1 MAVQNVLPTLAAE
14 EKSAHLN
21 LRAVHIPNG
30 LADTGR
36 LLSDAGNGLQKA
48 AAGLMLGLKRQRDEM
63 NAREDA
69 LALAQAKVNY
79 SRDTT
84 KGMTELLKRSGA
96 EAKGITNEYETMS
109 RNARDRWTE
118 TLSPRAARE
127 FQIWTDQQNLAGWQK
142 VQGHEY
148 SSVRGAQ
155 VDMGKQ
161 TISSSVQS
169 FSITGS
175 VFDLDAALQAHDDV
189 YELVNGNVGEAYDIL
204 KRDDESAPEA
214 KLTAEERSGVETR
227 VKVYEKSR
235 QNVIDQALGARMQY
249 LLEQGDIYGASVF
262 FNSFGKN
269 GIAPSKEAETVMR
282 GVLEKEYRGLQ
293 INALAGEKNTV
304 IRAAGGD
311 YSLGGRYATP
321 EAEQAFAE
329 EYARLLRSGTED
341 DLKVAKALS
350 ALHSADVAV
359 QRANLAADK
368 AANLR
373 GLTNWKDPF
382 QGKQNLLQFQSV
394 LNKLGPSVLR
404 DELQEEFDKYEAAFN
419 REEKAREA
427 ELKAEIR
434 EQKAE
439 LREQRAEER
448 QIRAEWKEWMKE
460 FKDDAERKGYVG
472 MLKLRLGQSEPIVRY
487 GEATYDT
494 RDDERFEAMLFDLN
508 WRNNGFL
515 TDDDVEALRMQR
527 RLGTSAE
534 RIDASDR
541 VARILN
547 ELNDTDGWTGPLA
560 AAAAPKLVDDVMDVV
575 YRYTS
580 GGKDKGK
587 AFDDAIN
594 QVIYTKLAEERV
606 DIVRMGMQSV
616 TLSKWLGKGL
626 DANGNL
632 DPDYNQKRFSWKYKK
647 SDQILKQTMRE
658 AGISFN
664 AQGGHSDYALE
675 SQAAIAEFNKTK
687 PDEASILAHEQDMAK
702 REKVE
707 EGYAI
712 AHQAIEEGLDE
723 ASFRRQLIDKYIN
736 DRTHTPKPMTPKK
749 AKEAWAR
756 VDEVLQYYR
765 ELKKKREE
773 GM

>member
-63 NAREDA
+63 NEREDA

-189 YELVNGNVGEAYDIL
+189 YGLVNGNVGEAYDIL

-282 GVLEKEYRGLQ
+282 GVLEKKQESLMLQ
-293 INALAGEKNTV
+293 YDASALVNDVLA
-304 IRAAGGD
+304 AAGGE
-311 YSLGGRYATP
+311 SLGGQFTTP
-321 EAEQAFAE
+321 EQVQAAAQVEKRLSESTDPKDKERLSNFRNMYGAKLKEQ
-329 EYARLLRSGTED
+329 S
-341 DLKVAKALS
+341 
-350 ALHSADVAV
+350 
-359 QRANLAADK
+359 ANLAVGISSNTHDLFQNFQDL
-368 AANLR
+368 NLFASS
-373 GLTNWKDPF
+373 L
-382 QGKQNLLQFQSV
+382 SV
-394 LNKLGPSVLR
+394 LKSRIDNMPPSMLR
-404 DELQEEFDKYEAAFN
+404 DELESMYAKYNKAYLSDVKTRMNEMQTAANKLQTLANSERTEQKRKLDEYKKDPARIAYAGALLNQACLSNPSITIGSGYSAKTFYLRDEQQCAAAVSYLNMRNGGPLTDEECWQLQQLGSGRMVSQDRLDATARVGRLFQSLGYEAGDNPSTIAMAAPWLIDYAIKTAQRYTNDGKIKGKEVSDAIDRAILEELDREFSAPSWFWGFGNGGRAFFPTA
-419 REEKAREA
+419 RIIDEAIKGDGTIDFDYLEKSFGNFANPSSTNQAKTNPDVDRR
-427 ELKAEIR
+427 IN
-434 EQKAE
+434 
-439 LREQRAEER
+439 EER
-448 QIRAEWKEWMKE
+448 
-460 FKDDAERKGYVG
+460 
-472 MLKLRLGQSEPIVRY
+472 
-487 GEATYDT
+487 T
-494 RDDERFEAMLFDLN
+494 
-508 WRNNGFL
+508 
-515 TDDDVEALRMQR
+515 
-527 RLGTSAE
+527 
-534 RIDASDR
+534 
-541 VARILN
+541 
-547 ELNDTDGWTGPLA
+547 
-560 AAAAPKLVDDVMDVV
+560 
-575 YRYTS
+575 
-580 GGKDKGK
+580 
-587 AFDDAIN
+587 
-594 QVIYTKLAEERV
+594 
-606 DIVRMGMQSV
+606 
-616 TLSKWLGKGL
+616 
-626 DANGNL
+626 
-632 DPDYNQKRFSWKYKK
+632 
-647 SDQILKQTMRE
+647 
-658 AGISFN
+658 
-664 AQGGHSDYALE
+664 
-675 SQAAIAEFNKTK
+675 
-687 PDEASILAHEQDMAK
+687 K
-702 REKVE
+702 REL
-707 EGYAI
+707 GIFA
-712 AHQAIEEGLDE
+712 G
-723 ASFRRQLIDKYIN
+723 RG
-736 DRTHTPKPMTPKK
+736 TTPSDFAEQQRGVK
-749 AKEAWAR
+749 
-756 VDEVLQYYR
+756 
-765 ELKKKREE
+765 
-773 GM
+773 